1 MERLTNQKK
10 IILDYLKNVYCHPS
24 VKKIYAQVKKKLPQ
38 ISLGTV
44 YRTLDG
50 FKKNGLILELETP
63 EQKRYD
69 GDLSLHAHFICQK
82 CNQLFDVFN
91 ISQEYNILKN
101 KKIKIGKINNYK
113 IYFYGQCKKCQN
125 QKSKRSNKSKEHLS

>member
-10 IILDYLKNVYCHPS
+10 IILDYLKNVCCHPS
-24 VKKIYAQVKKKLPQ
+24 AEKIYAQVKKKLPQ

-44 YRTLDG
+44 YRILDG
-50 FKKNGLILELETP
+50 FKKNGMILELETS
-63 EQKRYD
+63 QQNRYD
-69 GDLSLHAHFICQK
+69 GDLSPHAHFICQK

-91 ISQEYNILKN
+91 INQECNILKN

-113 IYFYGQCKKCQN
+113 IYFYGQCKKCQKIK
-125 QKSKRSNKSKEHLS
+125 KSKNRK